1 MASNLRELVTR
12 VKECELNE
20 LSSLELMFEHIA
32 SVHHYIYYASAQD
45 RTTAEYKEQCAYYF
59 VLIIAYLARANA
71 LNDVLFTGLDNIDE
85 AIKYS
90 TAETGIEYKDVNRK
104 VATYEMLGEL
114 ANITWHFSAGSEP
127 IVEEYRLRVVMLTL
141 ACALN
146 YEVRSTT
153 DANLA
158 DLVEEFLTKRGK

>member
-1 MASNLRELVTR
+1 MASNLRELVAR
-12 VKECELNE
+12 VKECELSE

-32 SVHHYIYYASAQD
+32 SVHHYIYYVSAQD

-71 LNDVLFTGLDNIDE
+71 LNDALFTGLDNIDE

-90 TAETGIEYKDVNRK
+90 TAETGIEYKDMNRK

-127 IVEEYRLRVVMLTL
+127 IVEEYILRVVMLTL
-141 ACALN
+141 VCALN
-146 YEVRSTT
+146 YEVRTTT

-158 DLVEEFLTKRGK
+158 DLVEDFLTKRGK

>member
-1 MASNLRELVTR
+1 MANKLSELVPR
-12 VKECELNE
+12 VKACELNE

-32 SVHHYIYYASAQD
+32 SVHHYIYYASEQD

-59 VLIIAYLARANA
+59 VLIITYLARVNA
-71 LNDVLFTGLDNIDE
+71 LSEVLFIGLDNIDE
-85 AIKYS
+85 ALKFS
-90 TAETGIEYKDVNRK
+90 TAATGIEYKDANRK
-104 VATYEMLGEL
+104 VATYEVLGEL
-114 ANITWHFSAGSEP
+114 ANITWHFTVGSDP
-127 IVEEYRLRVVMLTL
+127 VVEEYKLRVVMLTL

>member
-1 MASNLRELVTR
+1 MANKLSELVPR
-12 VKECELNE
+12 VKACELTE
-20 LSSLELMFEHIA
+20 LLTLELIFEHIA
-32 SVHHYIYYASAQD
+32 SVHHYIYYASEQD

-59 VLIIAYLARANA
+59 VLIITYLARVNA
-71 LNDVLFTGLDNIDE
+71 LSEVLFIGLDNE
-85 AIKYS
+85 ALKFS
-90 TAETGIEYKDVNRK
+90 TAATGIEYKDANRK
-104 VATYEMLGEL
+104 VATYEVLGEL
-114 ANITWHFSAGSEP
+114 ANITWHFSIGNDP
-127 IVEEYRLRVVMLTL
+127 VVEEYKLRVVMLTL

>member
-1 MASNLRELVTR
+1 M
-12 VKECELNE
+12 
-20 LSSLELMFEHIA
+20 
-32 SVHHYIYYASAQD
+32 
-45 RTTAEYKEQCAYYF
+45 
-59 VLIIAYLARANA
+59 
-71 LNDVLFTGLDNIDE
+71 
-85 AIKYS
+85 
-90 TAETGIEYKDVNRK
+90 NRK

-114 ANITWHFSAGSEP
+114 ANITWHFTVGSDP
-127 IVEEYRLRVVMLTL
+127 VVEEYKLRVVMLTL

>member
-1 MASNLRELVTR
+1 MANKLSELVSR
-12 VKECELNE
+12 VEACELSE
-20 LSSLELMFEHIA
+20 LSSLELLFEHIA

-59 VLIIAYLARANA
+59 VLIITYLARVNA
-71 LNDVLFTGLDNIDE
+71 LSEVLFIGLDNIDE
-85 AIKYS
+85 AIKFS
-90 TAETGIEYKDVNRK
+90 TAATGIEYKDMNRK
-104 VATYEMLGEL
+104 VATYEVLGEL
-114 ANITWHFSAGSEP
+114 ANITWHFSMGNDP
-127 IVEEYRLRVVMLTL
+127 VVEEYKLRVVMLTL

>member
-1 MASNLRELVTR
+1 MASNLGELVSR
-12 VKECELNE
+12 VEACELSE
-20 LSSLELMFEHIA
+20 LSSLELLFEHIA
-32 SVHHYIYYASAQD
+32 SVHHYIYYASEQD
-45 RTTAEYKEQCAYYF
+45 RATAEYKEQCAYYF
-59 VLIIAYLARANA
+59 VLIITYLARVNA
-71 LNDVLFTGLDNIDE
+71 LSEVLFIGLDNIDE
-85 AIKYS
+85 AIKFS
-90 TAETGIEYKDVNRK
+90 TASTGIEYKDVNRK

-114 ANITWHFSAGSEP
+114 ANITWHFTVGSDP
-127 IVEEYRLRVVMLTL
+127 VVEEYKLRVVMLTL

>member
-1 MASNLRELVTR
+1 MASNLGELASR
-12 VKECELNE
+12 VEACELSE
-20 LSSLELMFEHIA
+20 LSSLELLFEHIA

-59 VLIIAYLARANA
+59 VLIITYLARVDA
-71 LNDVLFTGLDNIDE
+71 LSDVLFIGLDNIDE
-85 AIKYS
+85 AIKFS
-90 TAETGIEYKDVNRK
+90 TASTGIEYKDVNRK

-114 ANITWHFSAGSEP
+114 ANITWHFTVGSDP
-127 IVEEYRLRVVMLTL
+127 VVEEYKLRVVMLTL

>member
-1 MASNLRELVTR
+1 MANKLSELVPR
-12 VKECELNE
+12 VKACELTE
-20 LSSLELMFEHIA
+20 LSTLELIFEHIA
-32 SVHHYIYYASAQD
+32 SVHHYIYYASEQD

-59 VLIIAYLARANA
+59 VLIITYLARVNA
-71 LNDVLFTGLDNIDE
+71 LSEVLFIGLDNIDE
-85 AIKYS
+85 AIKFS
-90 TAETGIEYKDVNRK
+90 TVSTGIEYKDVNRK

-114 ANITWHFSAGSEP
+114 ANITWHFTVGSDP
-127 IVEEYRLRVVMLTL
+127 AVEEYKLRVVMLTL

>member
-1 MASNLRELVTR
+1 MASNLRELVAR
-12 VKECELNE
+12 VKECELSE

-59 VLIIAYLARANA
+59 VLIITYLARVNA
-71 LNDVLFTGLDNIDE
+71 LSEVLFIGLDNIDE
-85 AIKYS
+85 AIKFS
-90 TAETGIEYKDVNRK
+90 TVSTGIEYKDMNRK

-114 ANITWHFSAGSEP
+114 ANITWHFTVGSDP
-127 IVEEYRLRVVMLTL
+127 VVEEYKLRVVMLTL

>member
-1 MASNLRELVTR
+1 MASNLGELVSR
-12 VKECELNE
+12 VEACELSE
-20 LSSLELMFEHIA
+20 LSSLELLFEHIA
-32 SVHHYIYYASAQD
+32 SVHHYIYYASEQD

-59 VLIIAYLARANA
+59 VLIITYLARVDA
-71 LNDVLFTGLDNIDE
+71 LSDVLFIGLDNIDE
-85 AIKYS
+85 AIKFS
-90 TAETGIEYKDVNRK
+90 TAATGIEYKDVNRK
-104 VATYEMLGEL
+104 VATYEVLGEL
-114 ANITWHFSAGSEP
+114 ANITWHFSIGNDP
-127 IVEEYRLRVVMLTL
+127 VVEEYKLRVVMLTL

>member
-1 MASNLRELVTR
+1 MASNLRELVSR
-12 VKECELNE
+12 VEACELSE
-20 LSSLELMFEHIA
+20 LSSLELLFEHIA
-32 SVHHYIYYASAQD
+32 SVHHYIYYASEQD

-59 VLIIAYLARANA
+59 VLIITYLARVNA
-71 LNDVLFTGLDNIDE
+71 LSDVLFIGLDNIDE
-85 AIKYS
+85 AIKFS
-90 TAETGIEYKDVNRK
+90 TAATGIEYKDVNRK
-104 VATYEMLGEL
+104 VATYEVLGEL
-114 ANITWHFSAGSEP
+114 ANITWHFSIGNDP
-127 IVEEYRLRVVMLTL
+127 VVEEYKLRVVMLTL

>member
-1 MASNLRELVTR
+1 MASNLRELVSR
-12 VKECELNE
+12 VEACELSE
-20 LSSLELMFEHIA
+20 LSSLELLFEHIA
-32 SVHHYIYYASAQD
+32 SVHHYIYYASEKD

-59 VLIIAYLARANA
+59 VLIITYLARVDA
-71 LNDVLFTGLDNIDE
+71 LSDVLFIGLDNIDE
-85 AIKYS
+85 AIKFS
-90 TAETGIEYKDVNRK
+90 TAATGIEYKDMNRK
-104 VATYEMLGEL
+104 VATYEVLGEL
-114 ANITWHFSAGSEP
+114 ANITWHFSMGNDP
-127 IVEEYRLRVVMLTL
+127 VVEEYKLRVVMLTL